1 MGQQNHTRSAPK
13 DVRVR
18 VSFTGQGCLL
28 IMPPLRSTSGRRQ
41 SSSTCQKR
49 AAISLPARDQVL
61 VVREPSTRWPSRAS
75 SSTSRTAQ
83 FSTRSLVMTRQ
94 LAENRPHVWPFCDQM
109 RSQSLLFGPVWYPIY
124 AGKGHLREKTQP
136 RKPVDMRVF
145 YPKKGPSHFS
155 LTVEIIDINS
165 FTKYTG
171 RVRLGHRDG
180 PGGCSKLASLFL
192 LLAEVSGAV
201 VPTLAP
207 RAEVNR
213 TPTARQPS
221 LWSRPECA
229 LSSTGLSAV
238 VRALC
243 VRIPDGLPICAEP
256 LPF

>member
-94 LAENRPHVWPFCDQM
+94 LAENRPH
-109 RSQSLLFGPVWYPIY
+109 L
-124 AGKGHLREKTQP
+124 
-136 RKPVDMRVF
+136 
-145 YPKKGPSHFS
+145 GPSASRCAPKVYFS
-155 LTVEIIDINS
+155 VPFGTPFTQEKDI
-165 FTKYTG
+165 
-171 RVRLGHRDG
+171 
-180 PGGCSKLASLFL
+180 
-192 LLAEVSGAV
+192 
-201 VPTLAP
+201 
-207 RAEVNR
+207 
-213 TPTARQPS
+213 
-221 LWSRPECA
+221 
-229 LSSTGLSAV
+229 
-238 VRALC
+238 
-243 VRIPDGLPICAEP
+243 
-256 LPF
+256 